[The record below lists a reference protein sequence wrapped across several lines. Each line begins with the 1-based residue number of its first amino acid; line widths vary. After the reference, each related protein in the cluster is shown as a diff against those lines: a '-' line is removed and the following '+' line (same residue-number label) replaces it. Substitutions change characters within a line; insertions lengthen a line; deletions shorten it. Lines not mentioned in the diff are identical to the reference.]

1 MLKAELKKIPYIER
15 RIRHK
20 RELIEELMALASGTT
35 VAVHGEK
42 IQTSRQADRMAE
54 YVIKAADIAKQ
65 IELDLNRLLALQADA
80 IALFDFLP
88 PIEQE
93 LMELRYLN
101 GYTWERIAVEMHYS
115 FRQVLRL
122 HGEILLKLFP
132 NE

>member
-1 MLKAELKKIPYIER
+1 
-15 RIRHK
+15 
-20 RELIEELMALASGTT
+20 
-35 VAVHGEK
+35 
-42 IQTSRQADRMAE
+42 MAE
-54 YVIKAADIAKQ
+54 YVIKAADISKQ